1 MKKGIDLLSKI
12 IMCVIMIVMILAV
25 CWQVFSRYVLNNPSG
40 ITEELLRYLLIWLT
54 MIGAAHAFGQGKH
67 ISISFLVGKF
77 SESIQ
82 AKIKVV
88 VDLLVILFSVVILI
102 YGGMV
107 TSLNA
112 IGQVSAA
119 LRMPMELLYL
129 SLVVAGVLI
138 TAHALTNLWSHLKE
152 VKALNSI
159 NRS

>member
-1 MKKGIDLLSKI
+1 MRKRINRLSNF
-12 IMCVIMIVMILAV
+12 IMCVIMVVMILAV

-67 ISISFLVGKF
+67 ISITFLVGKF
-77 SESIQ
+77 SESIR
-82 AKIKVV
+82 ARINII
-88 VDLLVILFSVVILI
+88 VDLLVILFAVVILI
-102 YGGMV
+102 YGGMI

-119 LRMPMELLYL
+119 LRMPMQFLYL

-138 TAHALTNLWSHLKE
+138 TAHALSHLFGHIKE
-152 VKALNSI
+152 LKELN
-159 NRS
+159 